1 MFDGNAESHGSPS
14 QSNDVNND
22 AVQRYLR
29 QAEEAV
35 SQGDAVLGMHL
46 YLTAFEQASK
56 GAFVPDEA
64 ALSGLRSAWEL
75 ACRAKERSLAEY
87 IFERMEPYMNAEES
101 MRCAEVLQ
109 RLALDK
115 LEEFGLSREDI
126 EDMAEMISDDFLGL
140 AGNDGPSV
148 QLASS
153 KVPGV
158 FPAASLFALP
168 KPTAR
173 QEGGEQAPA
182 PEGRPADAGQQ
193 GQSQEATAEQAE
205 QPAVQRIVYDD
216 LHGFQSAIS
225 TMRTLGV
232 GMQNDA
238 RYQEFVRMLNE
249 RHGIDRVSASS
260 TYLFT
265 CTAREDANQFMH
277 ATMGE
282 LGLPA
287 VRMSM
292 EEGPQGVP
300 VLCVMAS
307 ADNHPHWGW
316 GRRPFDAPGVLM
328 LENID
333 LWAAPMPEDEEDD
346 EFTLQNLSRGA
357 REAINAI
364 RFAVEN
370 PDVHVMATA
379 AREEDVPDFF
389 YELLEPVQPIPIE
402 LPTMQERIDIWA
414 DIERSHPSVRGLDM
428 VELVRLSA
436 NMARYDIY
444 MAAQEALEEAYK
456 TSLVRGV
463 YVPVTRDNLFDKLA
477 AYQPLD
483 SPEYRQLEEA
493 VVQGFRGDLDHVDD
507 LLKGGR

>member
-1 MFDGNAESHGSPS
+1 MFDGNAEPQGSPS
-14 QSNDVNND
+14 QSNNVNND
-22 AVQRYLR
+22 AVKRYLQ

-56 GAFVPDEA
+56 GSFVPDEA

-140 AGNDGPSV
+140 ADSGDRSV
-148 QLASS
+148 QLSNASGT
-153 KVPGV
+153 PGV
-158 FPAASLFALP
+158 FPTASIFTLGKPAVRANGGKDAEAAP
-168 KPTAR
+168 KKAD
-173 QEGGEQAPA
+173 EGSE
-182 PEGRPADAGQQ
+182 EEDDGQQ
-193 GQSQEATAEQAE
+193 TPRF
-205 QPAVQRIVYDD
+205 PAYDD
-216 LHGFQSAIS
+216 LHGYQGAIA

-265 CTAREDANQFMH
+265 CTAREDANQFMA

-287 VRMSM
+287 VRMTM
-292 EEGPQGVP
+292 EEGPQGAP

-307 ADNHPHWGW
+307 AGQRSHWGW
-316 GRRPFDAPGVLM
+316 GHRPFETPGVLM

-333 LWAAPMPEDEEDD
+333 LWAPPYGEDEEDED
-346 EFTLQNLSRGA
+346 FNFQNLSRGA

-389 YELLEPVQPIPIE
+389 FDLLEPVQPVPIE

-414 DIERSHPSVRGLDM
+414 DIERKHPSVRGLDM

-483 SPEYRQLEEA
+483 SPEYRRLEEA
-493 VVQGFRGDLDHVDD
+493 VVEGFRDDLDHVDD

>member
-1 MFDGNAESHGSPS
+1 MIDGNAESQGSPS

-22 AVQRYLR
+22 AVKRYLKL
-29 QAEEAV
+29 AEDAV
-35 SQGDAVLGMHL
+35 AQGDSVLGMHL
-46 YLTAFEQASK
+46 YLTAFEQAVK
-56 GAFVPDEA
+56 GSLVPDEK
-64 ALSGLRSAWEL
+64 ALSGLRSAWDL
-75 ACRAKERSLAEY
+75 ACRSKERSMAEY
-87 IFERMEPYMNAEES
+87 IFERMEPYMDAEES

-140 AGNDGPSV
+140 TETGGPAV
-148 QLASS
+148 QVTNVS
-153 KVPGV
+153 KTPGV
-158 FPAASLFALP
+158 FATSSLFSLP
-168 KPTAR
+168 KPAVPRLQDGKAVKGGDPSQKGELSEQEER
-173 QEGGEQAPA
+173 Q
-182 PEGRPADAGQQ
+182 RV
-193 GQSQEATAEQAE
+193 T
-205 QPAVQRIVYDD
+205 YDD
-216 LHGFQSAIS
+216 LHGFQGAIAA
-225 TMRTLGV
+225 MRAFGI
-232 GMQNDA
+232 GMQKDA
-238 RYQEFVRMLNE
+238 RYQEFVKMLNE

-265 CTAREDANQFMH
+265 CTAREDANHFME

-287 VRMSM
+287 IRMSM
-292 EEGPQGVP
+292 EEGPQGMP

-307 ADNHPHWGW
+307 ADQHPHWGW
-316 GRRPFDAPGVLM
+316 GRRPFETPGVLL

-333 LWAAPMPEDEEDD
+333 LWASPFPEDEE
-346 EFTLQNLSRGA
+346 EEGFTLQNLSRGA

-364 RFAVEN
+364 RLAADN

-389 YELLEPVQPIPIE
+389 YDLLEPIQPIPID

-414 DIERSHPSVRGLDM
+414 DIERNHPSVRGLDM

-456 TSLVRGV
+456 SSLVRGV
-463 YVPVTRDNLFDKLA
+463 YVPVSRDNMFDKLA
-477 AYQPLD
+477 AYQPLE

-493 VVQGFRGDLDHVDD
+493 VVQGFRGDLDRMDD